1 MIFSSATF
9 LIFFAAL
16 LSLYAMARS
25 YPQRAAIILVGS
37 IIFYATWKP
46 AYLLLLGASLSINYM
61 IYHGLQRSRS
71 RSLLIGG
78 VALNLGVLGFY
89 KYLGLFIETALSIGQ
104 LVGMDVVSTRVTWID
119 WALPLGISFYTFHML
134 SVMIDVYRGEW
145 TRPISFLSWTMY
157 VTFFPHMIAGPILRA
172 SQLVAQLEQ
181 LKPLRWAD
189 IRMGG
194 LIFGA
199 GLAKKVLLADNL
211 SLIVDNL
218 YSHPQH
224 LDFFLA
230 WFATVGFGLQIY
242 FDFSGYSEMAIGLA
256 RIFGVNLPRNFR
268 YPYVSRSPREFWQR
282 WHITLSRWLRDYL
295 YISLGGSRC
304 SMSRNMA
311 NLMITMVLGGMWH
324 GAGWNFLF
332 WGFLHGIYL
341 IAHRILLMLY
351 DATGIIKHSKLA
363 GVISWMGLPITLI
376 LVSFTWVFFRA
387 AHFHD
392 AWSISMA
399 MLGIAIPSG
408 PYPEVR
414 GYLKILVLSGV
425 LVAACEPWLVEV
437 MQRRGVAWWWSVP
450 FPLRGLAYAG
460 AALVLIVFGGA
471 TQKFIYFDF

>member
-1 MIFSSATF
+1 
-9 LIFFAAL
+9 
-16 LSLYAMARS
+16 
-25 YPQRAAIILVGS
+25 
-37 IIFYATWKP
+37 
-46 AYLLLLGASLSINYM
+46 
-61 IYHGLQRSRS
+61 
-71 RSLLIGG
+71 
-78 VALNLGVLGFY
+78 
-89 KYLGLFIETALSIGQ
+89 
-104 LVGMDVVSTRVTWID
+104 
-119 WALPLGISFYTFHML
+119 
-134 SVMIDVYRGEW
+134 
-145 TRPISFLSWTMY
+145 
-157 VTFFPHMIAGPILRA
+157 
-172 SQLVAQLEQ
+172 
-181 LKPLRWAD
+181 
-189 IRMGG
+189 
-194 LIFGA
+194 
-199 GLAKKVLLADNL
+199 
-211 SLIVDNL
+211 
-218 YSHPQH
+218 
-224 LDFFLA
+224 
-230 WFATVGFGLQIY
+230 
-242 FDFSGYSEMAIGLA
+242 
-256 RIFGVNLPRNFR
+256 
-268 YPYVSRSPREFWQR
+268 
-282 WHITLSRWLRDYL
+282 
-295 YISLGGSRC
+295 
-304 SMSRNMA
+304 MSRNMA